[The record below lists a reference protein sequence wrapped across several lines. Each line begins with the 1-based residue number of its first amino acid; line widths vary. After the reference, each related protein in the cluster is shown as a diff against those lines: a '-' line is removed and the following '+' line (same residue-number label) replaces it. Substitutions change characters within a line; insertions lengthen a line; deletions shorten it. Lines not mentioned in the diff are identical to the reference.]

1 LKNTF
6 RVFKGLFYKKSMSAR
21 VGLFKGAIV
30 LVLFGLLFL
39 SSTAF
44 AQLIGNHYAKVVI
57 PHPKTHSYGLKKAE
71 FFNMSFPI
79 APILTSSAP

>member
-1 LKNTF
+1 MRIGLLKG
-6 RVFKGLFYKKSMSAR
+6 V
-21 VGLFKGAIV
+21 IV
-30 LVLFGLLFL
+30 ILLFGLLFL

-44 AQLIGNHYAKVVI
+44 AQPVGNHYAKVVI
-57 PHPKTHSYGLKKAE
+57 SHPKTHSYGLKKAE

>member
-1 LKNTF
+1 
-6 RVFKGLFYKKSMSAR
+6 MSAR

-57 PHPKTHSYGLKKAE
+57 SHPKTHSYGLFKVGL
-71 FFNMSFPI
+71 FNTSLPI
-79 APILTSSAP
+79 VPILTSSAP